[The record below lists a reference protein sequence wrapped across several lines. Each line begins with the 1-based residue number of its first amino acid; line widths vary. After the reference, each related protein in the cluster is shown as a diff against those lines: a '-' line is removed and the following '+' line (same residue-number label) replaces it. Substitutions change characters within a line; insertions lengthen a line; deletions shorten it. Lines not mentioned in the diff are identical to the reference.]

1 MAAVTRVL
9 LPKSHS
15 EVSRIEIVNHCP
27 VGMID
32 PRNRLQLGM
41 SPLPREPW
49 LCAVAGACGGAPQR
63 GGEVIETRKAHQHQA
78 EVAQDGILVG
88 QTLRKAASFSVV
100 GGLAALTASPS
111 VWL

>member
-1 MAAVTRVL
+1 
-9 LPKSHS
+9 
-15 EVSRIEIVNHCP
+15 
-27 VGMID
+27 MID
-32 PRNRLQLGM
+32 PRNKLQLGM
-41 SPLPREPW
+41 LPLPREPW
-49 LCAVAGACGGAPQR
+49 LCVLWRMPVAVRPSV

-78 EVAQDGILVG
+78 EVTQDGILVG